1 MELVFVALDHGID
14 SVTEGGPLIPFAL
27 TETSDGRDLSRFA
40 TETLEEGQAR
50 ARDHVRA
57 AGADRAAIA
66 YDGYLTVEGDG
77 TTRSSSKRRSA
88 AKATRSCLRSA
99 TAPAAGSRSS
109 RRSATP
115 RSSSVARTFLVGD
128 RDGFLARQAA
138 RDDLRDAVAAHRD
151 AVEDVRRLHR
161 PLLVRDHDELGAVG
175 IAA

>member
-27 TETSDGRDLSRFA
+27 TETSDGRDLTRFA
-40 TETLEEGQAR
+40 TETLEEGQAL

-66 YDGYLTVEGDG
+66 YDGYLTVEGDRNDAIFVEAQERG
-77 TTRSSSKRRSA
+77 
-88 AKATRSCLRSA
+88 KATRSCLRSA

-115 RSSSVARTFLVGD
+115 RSSSVARASF
-128 RDGFLARQAA
+128 
-138 RDDLRDAVAAHRD
+138 
-151 AVEDVRRLHR
+151 
-161 PLLVRDHDELGAVG
+161 
-175 IAA
+175 

>member
-66 YDGYLTVEGDG
+66 YDGYLTVEGDRNDAIFVEAQERG
-77 TTRSSSKRRSA
+77 EGYSVMFAQRYRPGGRFKKFTTIGNA
-88 AKATRSCLRSA
+88 A
-99 TAPAAGSRSS
+99 
-109 RRSATP
+109 
-115 RSSSVARTFLVGD
+115 F
-128 RDGFLARQAA
+128 
-138 RDDLRDAVAAHRD
+138 
-151 AVEDVRRLHR
+151 VERGESLF
-161 PLLVRDHDELGAVG
+161 
-175 IAA
+175 